1 MDKNL
6 YTIYDKKSELYAPPF
21 VELTDGTAI
30 RVVTDLLNNSNSP
43 FAKYPS
49 DYTLVKVGSYD
60 ELTGIPSGDTPPET
74 IMEILTIKEAMKE
87 T

>member
-6 YTIYDKKSELYAPPF
+6 YTIYDKKSEIYAPPF

-30 RVVTDLLNNSNSP
+30 RVVTDLLGNTNSP
-43 FAKYPS
+43 FYKYPD

-74 IMEILTIKEAMKE
+74 IMEIQTIKEAMKE
-87 T
+87 

>member
-30 RVVTDLLNNSNSP
+30 RAISDMLQNP
-43 FAKYPS
+43 QAQFAKFPE
-49 DYTLVKVGSYD
+49 DYTLVRVGSYD
-60 ELTGIPSGDTPPET
+60 ELTGTPSGDLPPIT
-74 IMEILTIKEAMKE
+74 VMEITDIKDMKGN
-87 T
+87 